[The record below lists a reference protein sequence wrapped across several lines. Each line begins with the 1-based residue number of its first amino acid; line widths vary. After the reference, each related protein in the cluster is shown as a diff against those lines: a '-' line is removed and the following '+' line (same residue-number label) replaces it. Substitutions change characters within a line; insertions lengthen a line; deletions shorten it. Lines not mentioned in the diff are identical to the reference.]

1 MISLWKEEAF
11 EDGFEVEDINLVFG
25 TNDELSYKIKFTDG
39 THRSKF
45 QGPGWEKLIC
55 DYDLC
60 YDDII
65 KLDLQGDDF
74 LFHIDMMLSESRGS
88 RKAVPKTSVGM
99 LYLPPKMT
107 PD

>member
-1 MISLWKEEAF
+1 MCLALTTNCHTRLSLLMALTGLRFK
-11 EDGFEVEDINLVFG
+11 GL
-25 TNDELSYKIKFTDG
+25 
-39 THRSKF
+39 
-45 QGPGWEKLIC
+45 GWEKLIC

-60 YDDII
+60 YGDII

-74 LFHIDMMLSESRGS
+74 FFHIDMMLSESRGS